1 LDESLRRILQLLQDL
16 NSRVKTPIISES
28 EFTEEY
34 ENLDEFSELPRQI
47 EVLVGKLKCVNSDDI
62 DTIVENLIH
71 LHLKLSDC
79 IWHLDQIH
87 ELVKRVAGNIRDV
100 AN

>member
-1 LDESLRRILQLLQDL
+1 
-16 NSRVKTPIISES
+16 
-28 EFTEEY
+28 
-34 ENLDEFSELPRQI
+34 
-47 EVLVGKLKCVNSDDI
+47 LVGKLKCVNSDDI